1 MNKKNPLVVFAGLGL
16 AGIVALLGV
25 TKDRWMP
32 GEPQAT
38 TATSATT
45 GEQAAPAA
53 GDTDASAAKT
63 TTAVEKAPEPTPAPA
78 ENTVTAGA
86 TGETTGGE
94 TAAGQPAASGETAA
108 AGQEQA
114 TTAVAS
120 SDEQG
125 TQAQPS
131 EAAATTTD
139 TSQQQATAETGQQQA
154 TTETGQATSA
164 SEQPAEK
171 IVPTFDTVR
180 VEKSGEAVI
189 AGRAE
194 PGSEVAVKLNGA
206 TVGTTKA
213 DSEGAFVVVPQ
224 EPLAAG
230 GGSLTIESTSPSGGE
245 AVHSEQTVAVVVPE
259 KKEGEAVVAVVSP
272 EEPTQVLQ
280 APAAEPAAEVAA
292 EQVTEG
298 AAEQVTDGAA
308 GNQTVATK
316 TEEATT
322 GDAAPQPAETAP
334 AVQVSLDAVD
344 YDPDGNIVFSGRA
357 AAGSTVR
364 LYVDNAAVGDA
375 VAGSDG
381 KWSFGAS
388 SQIASGN
395 HKLRVDQL
403 AADGKVLGRVELP
416 FFREDATKVAQ
427 QSGSD
432 TTTPATGQET
442 TTAAATTTETGQTAQ
457 TVGEGETQAAA
468 APQPEIKEGRIVIQP
483 GNNLWTISQVIYG
496 RGVKYTVIYQANQEQ
511 IRDPDL
517 IYPGQVF
524 RTPDV
529 MPPESIDPTRRDPLT
544 AEEGGTV
551 GQ

>member
-1 MNKKNPLVVFAGLGL
+1 MNKKNPLVIFAGLGL

-63 TTAVEKAPEPTPAPA
+63 TTAVEEAPEQTPAPA

-120 SDEQG
+120 SGEQG

-139 TSQQQATAETGQQQA
+139 TGQQQA
-154 TTETGQATSA
+154 STETGQASSA

-194 PGSEVAVKLNGA
+194 PGSDVAVKLNGE
-206 TVGTTKA
+206 TVGSTKA

-280 APAAEPAAEVAA
+280 APAAEETAEPVA
-292 EQVTEG
+292 EE
-298 AAEQVTDGAA
+298 AA

-334 AVQVSLDAVD
+334 VVQVSLDAVD